1 MRCAA
6 DAAFESGKIA
16 WSLHQTVSLGR
27 ATARNKSHDDDAL
40 LVTTDPAA
48 AAAAASGA
56 GLVPVGVTYDVPV
69 QAAGAGSHAHS
80 AVAVCVSGVVTLV
93 CPAVAPKATAPR
105 AGMFVGWDADSGAVR
120 IGNRKE
126 ENVLGMVLECD
137 TLRHHETEHYR
148 ILLTP

>member
-16 WSLHQTVSLGR
+16 WSLRQTVSLGR

-40 LVTTDPAA
+40 LVTTDPT
-48 AAAAASGA
+48 AAAASGA

-69 QAAGAGSHAHS
+69 QAAGAGSPAHS

-93 CPAVAPKATAPR
+93 CPANAAKATAPR
-105 AGMFVGWDADSGAVR
+105 AGMFVGWEAATGAVR

-137 TLRHHETEHYR
+137 TLRHHGTEHYR